1 MNLIIGGAYQGKR
14 AFAKDAFS
22 LEEDQ
27 IYSCQG
33 AEIDFSFPCIDRLE
47 EFTLACVRIGIDPI
61 AYFQDH
67 EAQWQASTL
76 ICQDIFCGVVP
87 LEAELRQWRN
97 VTGQLCQYLSKNAHR
112 VSRVF
117 CGLEQRLK

>member
-22 LEEDQ
+22 LEEAQ

-33 AEIDFSFPCIDRLE
+33 AEIDFSFPCIDKLE
-47 EFTLACVRIGIDPI
+47 EFTLACVRASIDPI
-61 AYFQDH
+61 AYFQTH
-67 EAQWQASTL
+67 EALWQTSTL

-97 VTGQLCQYLSKNAHR
+97 VTGQLCQYLSKNAQR

>member
-1 MNLIIGGAYQGKR
+1 MGSAPGCYPLASPGGK
-14 AFAKDAFS
+14 
-22 LEEDQ
+22 LP
-27 IYSCQG
+27 
-33 AEIDFSFPCIDRLE
+33 FPCIDRLE
-47 EFTLACVRIGIDPI
+47 EFTLACVRTGIDPI

-67 EAQWQASTL
+67 EAQWQNATL

-97 VTGQLCQYLSKNAHR
+97 VTGQLCQYLSKNAQR